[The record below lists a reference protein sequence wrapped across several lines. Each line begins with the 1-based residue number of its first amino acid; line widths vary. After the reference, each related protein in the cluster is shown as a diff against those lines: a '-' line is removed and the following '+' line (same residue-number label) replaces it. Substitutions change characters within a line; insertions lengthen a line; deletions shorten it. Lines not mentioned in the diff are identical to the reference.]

1 MIDEKYTSYAR
12 DVIAG
17 KVVCQYIKKACERY
31 LSWFDK
37 EDRYFDKKAADRVVK
52 FLQLL
57 PQSTGKFAGKPLQL
71 QSWQKWVIYSIFG
84 FK

>member
-12 DVIAG
+12 DVIDG
-17 KVVCQYIKKACERY
+17 KVVVCQYIRLACQRY
-31 LSWFDK
+31 LSWFDL
-37 EDRYFDKKAADRVVK
+37 EDRYFDTKAADRVVK

-71 QSWQKWVIYSIFG
+71 QAGKSG
-84 FK
+84 